1 MAERQLVVS
10 LFRALYRSARTV
22 EATAPRCEM
31 TRRNAADMVLRGTLA
46 PEALR
51 SQAAVVQRASIA
63 CAERGPRAA
72 VRAAFDAGA
81 GDAAPLR
88 VAAPAAPAAGKFDDR
103 GATADVAA
111 LGGDDRALP
120 ITLAVVAVT
129 SRGARASRASS
140 RGRRGPVPR
149 GARVARAA
157 ARRRLADAPAPGAP
171 DVGAA
176 YEGDFL
182 AEYGAH
188 GKELVTL
195 SLEDGVLAGA
205 KVSATTTPPLARRR
219 RATPRRRSGPRGA
232 SASPGRA
239 SNPTWRDV
247 DAVAV
252 SRDELVSKSRTE
264 PVSLVLRW
272 RGPGVGRRGV
282 APVASDVAT
291 APPPGEAVDLLRVSD
306 CANTSHLWRVSFYVT
321 LVAEASRDAVVWA
334 LGMPAHA
341 PRAPRPTGRTRS
353 SCAGRRSWRATTTS
367 RPRSPGAR
375 GGALATLRCAAALR
389 QCRSGDTSGGR
400 WVARPAARGVRRV
413 HRRPEA
419 LFAGLSGLDAVDAN
433 AELAERAAA
442 REKAALRA
450 ANGGDRWRFV
460 APTCAYHYFEDA
472 AALASALA
480 KKTGAVLFAAVRAGY
495 LQMWSADQ
503 FRELVAPRVRST
515 WARARAAGAAVV
527 VVVNFGAAHAVDGAC
542 DGTLLALARSVVAEL
557 AAGLA
562 GVRVRFVFASL
573 TRARPPRAN
582 FRTGKSLETLSIA
595 RRLARELPDN
605 ATGEALDLTNV
616 TAARQPGRS
625 PCTVAQSAASE
636 LPWCDLC
643 GGGDSS
649 GPERVYAK
657 SSQAPADIDDAPV
670 VMADNTRADSGER
683 VELEPMSADV
693 KIERKVT
700 AGFPA
705 LGIKPI
711 HIGNECRG
719 KKMCRWRPY
728 EHIHAK
734 YDTHPDLVD
743 LYAVPPSEE
752 KTKWPFNSMM
762 RTKLIWDILHSRYKN
777 YFGEMH
783 GMRMAF
789 TAHITSAYYI
799 LAAVGF
805 AILVETLVAGTEAT
819 KAVISYTFFLVIW
832 SIVVSEKWKTR
843 QCALSVTWGTRGFEE
858 NEKPRPQY
866 TGYMVASPITG
877 KPEVFFPPHERKP
890 SIVANVF
897 VVLFMILLNLAFL
910 GVVFYLKAARPGF
923 LGSIDFQLFSYFV
936 SFVNAFGIQFF
947 YFLFKAVAV
956 QLNDRENWRTETQYH
971 DYLTSKMFYF
981 YIVNYYAP
989 LYYLTFIQYYA
1000 NPFTTNQK
1008 ARGDDNGYDT
1018 VAEQVF
1024 GELRTTVIVILGVA
1038 LVSQN
1043 ASRVL
1048 MPLLKEYWQKSSE
1061 GGIDTE
1067 MSVPELQYVLFEY
1080 DEVLDTT
1087 YDYMLITMQYGY
1099 VILFSAAFPAPSAR

>member
-1 MAERQLVVS
+1 MGASYQLDE
-10 LFRALYRSARTV
+10 V
-22 EATAPRCEM
+22 E
-31 TRRNAADMVLRGTLA
+31 
-46 PEALR
+46 
-51 SQAAVVQRASIA
+51 I
-63 CAERGPRAA
+63 
-72 VRAAFDAGA
+72 
-81 GDAAPLR
+81 
-88 VAAPAAPAAGKFDDR
+88 
-103 GATADVAA
+103 
-111 LGGDDRALP
+111 
-120 ITLAVVAVT
+120 
-129 SRGARASRASS
+129 
-140 RGRRGPVPR
+140 
-149 GARVARAA
+149 
-157 ARRRLADAPAPGAP
+157 
-171 DVGAA
+171 GAA
-176 YEGDFL
+176 
-182 AEYGAH
+182 
-188 GKELVTL
+188 KE
-195 SLEDGVLAGA
+195 
-205 KVSATTTPPLARRR
+205 
-219 RATPRRRSGPRGA
+219 
-232 SASPGRA
+232 
-239 SNPTWRDV
+239 
-247 DAVAV
+247 
-252 SRDELVSKSRTE
+252 
-264 PVSLVLRW
+264 
-272 RGPGVGRRGV
+272 
-282 APVASDVAT
+282 
-291 APPPGEAVDLLRVSD
+291 
-306 CANTSHLWRVSFYVT
+306 
-321 LVAEASRDAVVWA
+321 
-334 LGMPAHA
+334 
-341 PRAPRPTGRTRS
+341 
-353 SCAGRRSWRATTTS
+353 
-367 RPRSPGAR
+367 
-375 GGALATLRCAAALR
+375 
-389 QCRSGDTSGGR
+389 
-400 WVARPAARGVRRV
+400 
-413 HRRPEA
+413 
-419 LFAGLSGLDAVDAN
+419 
-433 AELAERAAA
+433 
-442 REKAALRA
+442 
-450 ANGGDRWRFV
+450 
-460 APTCAYHYFEDA
+460 
-472 AALASALA
+472 
-480 KKTGAVLFAAVRAGY
+480 
-495 LQMWSADQ
+495 
-503 FRELVAPRVRST
+503 
-515 WARARAAGAAVV
+515 
-527 VVVNFGAAHAVDGAC
+527 
-542 DGTLLALARSVVAEL
+542 
-557 AAGLA
+557 
-562 GVRVRFVFASL
+562 
-573 TRARPPRAN
+573 
-582 FRTGKSLETLSIA
+582 
-595 RRLARELPDN
+595 
-605 ATGEALDLTNV
+605 
-616 TAARQPGRS
+616 
-625 PCTVAQSAASE
+625 SE
-636 LPWCDLC
+636 LPNFKGSDL
-643 GGGDSS
+643 G
-649 GPERVYAK
+649 RV
-657 SSQAPADIDDAPV
+657 P
-670 VMADNTRADSGER
+670 
-683 VELEPMSADV
+683 LV

-762 RTKLIWDILHSRYKN
+762 RTKLIWDILHSRVEDGGCGLDINSLTFHDDILAFLTLHDAAERNALYAAFIQQPWSSFVHPPYTHLPLAQYKN

-1099 VILFSAAFPAPSAR
+1099 VILFSAAFPARPSAR

>member
-1 MAERQLVVS
+1 M
-10 LFRALYRSARTV
+10 
-22 EATAPRCEM
+22 
-31 TRRNAADMVLRGTLA
+31 
-46 PEALR
+46 
-51 SQAAVVQRASIA
+51 
-63 CAERGPRAA
+63 
-72 VRAAFDAGA
+72 
-81 GDAAPLR
+81 
-88 VAAPAAPAAGKFDDR
+88 
-103 GATADVAA
+103 
-111 LGGDDRALP
+111 
-120 ITLAVVAVT
+120 
-129 SRGARASRASS
+129 
-140 RGRRGPVPR
+140 
-149 GARVARAA
+149 
-157 ARRRLADAPAPGAP
+157 
-171 DVGAA
+171 
-176 YEGDFL
+176 
-182 AEYGAH
+182 
-188 GKELVTL
+188 
-195 SLEDGVLAGA
+195 
-205 KVSATTTPPLARRR
+205 
-219 RATPRRRSGPRGA
+219 
-232 SASPGRA
+232 
-239 SNPTWRDV
+239 
-247 DAVAV
+247 
-252 SRDELVSKSRTE
+252 
-264 PVSLVLRW
+264 
-272 RGPGVGRRGV
+272 
-282 APVASDVAT
+282 
-291 APPPGEAVDLLRVSD
+291 
-306 CANTSHLWRVSFYVT
+306 
-321 LVAEASRDAVVWA
+321 
-334 LGMPAHA
+334 
-341 PRAPRPTGRTRS
+341 
-353 SCAGRRSWRATTTS
+353 
-367 RPRSPGAR
+367 
-375 GGALATLRCAAALR
+375 
-389 QCRSGDTSGGR
+389 
-400 WVARPAARGVRRV
+400 
-413 HRRPEA
+413 
-419 LFAGLSGLDAVDAN
+419 
-433 AELAERAAA
+433 
-442 REKAALRA
+442 
-450 ANGGDRWRFV
+450 
-460 APTCAYHYFEDA
+460 
-472 AALASALA
+472 
-480 KKTGAVLFAAVRAGY
+480 
-495 LQMWSADQ
+495 
-503 FRELVAPRVRST
+503 
-515 WARARAAGAAVV
+515 
-527 VVVNFGAAHAVDGAC
+527 
-542 DGTLLALARSVVAEL
+542 
-557 AAGLA
+557 
-562 GVRVRFVFASL
+562 
-573 TRARPPRAN
+573 
-582 FRTGKSLETLSIA
+582 
-595 RRLARELPDN
+595 
-605 ATGEALDLTNV
+605 
-616 TAARQPGRS
+616 
-625 PCTVAQSAASE
+625 AQSAASE

-683 VELEPMSADV
+683 VELEPMSADVGSQAGSPQGKDVGDHPGFHDAVGGSDFEEKDDAAGASGFLGCVGLQAPAAAPPPPLGGEFDAAGQEPDAPKKKAQAYGKWDCCFVLAVPDADEPPPGDAEAAPPLAPAASEPEVVTNAVKRLSQGLTQLAGEELKGLLKKPRTELTLEALLKKLTQSGLQHYAYKSVQGDEIYVKVRASLQRLQQHAESMGASYQLDEV

-762 RTKLIWDILHSRYKN
+762 RTKLIWDILHSRVEDGGCGLDINSLTFHDDILAFLTLHDAAERNALYAAFIQQPWSSFVHPPYTHLPLAQYKN

-877 KPEVFFPPHERKP
+877 KPEVFFPPRERQP
-890 SIVANVF
+890 SMLANVA

-923 LGSIDFQLFSYFV
+923 LGSVDFQLFSYFV

-956 QLNDRENWRTETQYH
+956 KLNDRENWRTETQYH

-1099 VILFSAAFPAPSAR
+1099 VILFSAAFPGAPVCALIINSIQMRTDTYAFLTLYRRIMPNAVEDIGVFQDFFGYLNVAGVITNVAIAIYVTSSFNNGHGYTHHERDTIFIALVMAFFSVMGAIKIFLDEVPLDVHLQMGRQQFINEKIIEKIADVDSAEALDEAAEIDYVVNDKDDGPYYRDISFYRDDDHISSFMQSMELLEKEGEKLENFEKLEVEKLETTFSKNKPKTDTV